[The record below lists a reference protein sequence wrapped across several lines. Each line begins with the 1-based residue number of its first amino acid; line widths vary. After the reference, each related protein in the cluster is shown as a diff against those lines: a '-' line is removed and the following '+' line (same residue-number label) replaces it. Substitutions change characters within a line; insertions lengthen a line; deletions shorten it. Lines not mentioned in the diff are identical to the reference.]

1 MARFTEPFSF
11 SIGLDARFDGKEWEV
26 EANYWDSSE
35 LEGFGESASESF
47 SEALEQSMLNTVG
60 SIQGNAFRKNF
71 EEVEKEQQEQEQEQV
86 FPLAE
91 EVEELR
97 SELQEIKEQNA
108 RLEHRISELIAQQLA
123 EKADVKNIPIEEEK
137 NKTIDLEEANH
148 LLKKLLFY

>member
-11 SIGLDARFDGKEWEV
+11 SIGLDARFNGKEWEV

-60 SIQGNAFRKNF
+60 SIQEKVLENALKNV
-71 EEVEKEQQEQEQEQV
+71 EEVEEEQQQV
-86 FPLAE
+86 FPLDE
-91 EVEELR
+91 EVKELR

-108 RLEHRISELIAQQLA
+108 RLEHRISEFIAQHLA
-123 EKADVKNIPIEEEK
+123 DKVDVEDTSIKEEK
-137 NKTIDLEEANH
+137 NEGIDLVELNH
-148 LLKKLLFY
+148 LLKKILFY

>member
-1 MARFTEPFSF
+1 MMSFTEPFSF

-35 LEGFGESASESF
+35 LEGFGESTSESF

-60 SIQGNAFRKNF
+60 SIQGNVFRKNF
-71 EEVEKEQQEQEQEQV
+71 EEVEKEQEQV

-97 SELQEIKEQNA
+97 SELQGIKEQNA

-123 EKADVKNIPIEEEK
+123 EKADVKNTPIEEEK
-137 NKTIDLEEANH
+137 NKTLDLEEINH
-148 LLKKLLFY
+148 LLKKIWFY

>member
-1 MARFTEPFSF
+1 MMSFTEPFSF

-60 SIQGNAFRKNF
+60 SIQGNAFKKNF
-71 EEVEKEQQEQEQEQV
+71 EEVEKEQEQV

-108 RLEHRISELIAQQLA
+108 RLEHRISELIAQQFA

-137 NKTIDLEEANH
+137 NKTIDLEEVNH

>member
-60 SIQGNAFRKNF
+60 SIQGNAFKKNF
-71 EEVEKEQQEQEQEQV
+71 EEVEKEQEQV

-108 RLEHRISELIAQQLA
+108 RLEHRISELIAQQFA
-123 EKADVKNIPIEEEK
+123 EKADVKNTFIEEEK
-137 NKTIDLEEANH
+137 NKTLDLEEVNH

>member
-1 MARFTEPFSF
+1 MISFTEPFSF

-71 EEVEKEQQEQEQEQV
+71 EEVEKEQEQV

-97 SELQEIKEQNA
+97 SELQGIKEQNA

-123 EKADVKNIPIEEEK
+123 EKADVKNILIEEEK
-137 NKTIDLEEANH
+137 NKAIGLEEINH

>member
-1 MARFTEPFSF
+1 MSFTEPFSF

-35 LEGFGESASESF
+35 LEGFGESTSESF

-60 SIQGNAFRKNF
+60 SIQGNVFRKNF
-71 EEVEKEQQEQEQEQV
+71 EEVEKEQEQV

-123 EKADVKNIPIEEEK
+123 EKVDVKNTLIEEEK
-137 NKTIDLEEANH
+137 NKTLDLEEINH

>member
-1 MARFTEPFSF
+1 MMSFTEPFSF

-35 LEGFGESASESF
+35 LEGFGESTSESF

-60 SIQGNAFRKNF
+60 SIQGNVFRKNF
-71 EEVEKEQQEQEQEQV
+71 EEVEKEQEQV

-108 RLEHRISELIAQQLA
+108 RLEHRISELIAQQVA
-123 EKADVKNIPIEEEK
+123 EKADVKNTLIEEEK
-137 NKTIDLEEANH
+137 NKTLDLEEVNH

>member
-1 MARFTEPFSF
+1 MTRFTEPFSF
-11 SIGLDARFDGKEWEV
+11 SIGLDARFDGKKWEV

-71 EEVEKEQQEQEQEQV
+71 EEVEKEQEQV

-97 SELQEIKEQNA
+97 SELQGIKEQNA

-123 EKADVKNIPIEEEK
+123 EKADVKNILIEEEK
-137 NKTIDLEEANH
+137 NKAIDLEEINH
-148 LLKKLLFY
+148 LLKKIWFY

>member
-26 EANYWDSSE
+26 EANYWDSLD
-35 LEGFGESASESF
+35 LEGFGESTSESF

-60 SIQGNAFRKNF
+60 SIQGNVFRKNF
-71 EEVEKEQQEQEQEQV
+71 EEVEKAEKEQQQV
-86 FPLAE
+86 FPLDE
-91 EVEELR
+91 EVKELR

-108 RLEHRISELIAQQLA
+108 RLEYRISELIAQQLA

-137 NKTIDLEEANH
+137 NKTVDLEELNH
-148 LLKKLLFY
+148 LLKTILFY

>member
-1 MARFTEPFSF
+1 MMRFTEPFSF

-35 LEGFGESASESF
+35 LEGFGESVSESF

-60 SIQGNAFRKNF
+60 SIQGNVLENALKDI
-71 EEVEKEQQEQEQEQV
+71 EEAEKEQQQV
-86 FPLAE
+86 FPLDE
-91 EVEELR
+91 EVKELR

-123 EKADVKNIPIEEEK
+123 EKADAKI
-137 NKTIDLEEANH
+137 L
-148 LLKKLLFY
+148 LLKKKKIKL

>member
-35 LEGFGESASESF
+35 LEGFGESTSESF

-60 SIQGNAFRKNF
+60 SLQGNVFKKNF
-71 EEVEKEQQEQEQEQV
+71 EEVEKEQEQV

-108 RLEHRISELIAQQLA
+108 RLEHRISELIAKQLA
-123 EKADVKNIPIEEEK
+123 EKADVKNIPIEKEK
-137 NKTIDLEEANH
+137 NKTIDLEEVNH

>member
-11 SIGLDARFDGKEWEV
+11 SIGLDTRFDGKEWEV

-60 SIQGNAFRKNF
+60 SIQGNALENALKNI
-71 EEVEKEQQEQEQEQV
+71 EEAEKEQEQV

-108 RLEHRISELIAQQLA
+108 RLEHRISELIAQRLA
-123 EKADVKNIPIEEEK
+123 EKADVKNTFIEEEK
-137 NKTIDLEEANH
+137 NKTLDLEEVNH

>member
-1 MARFTEPFSF
+1 MMRFTEPFSF

-60 SIQGNAFRKNF
+60 SIQGNVLENALKNI
-71 EEVEKEQQEQEQEQV
+71 EEVEKEQQQV
-86 FPLAE
+86 FPLGE

-123 EKADVKNIPIEEEK
+123 EKADVKNTFIEEEK
-137 NKTIDLEEANH
+137 NKTLDLEEINH
-148 LLKKLLFY
+148 LLKKIWFY

>member
-1 MARFTEPFSF
+1 MISFTEPFSF

-71 EEVEKEQQEQEQEQV
+71 EEVEKEQEQV
-86 FPLAE
+86 FPLTE

-97 SELQEIKEQNA
+97 SELQGIKEQNA

-123 EKADVKNIPIEEEK
+123 EKADVKNILIEEEK
-137 NKTIDLEEANH
+137 NKAIDLEEINH

>member
-1 MARFTEPFSF
+1 MMRFTEPFSF
-11 SIGLDARFDGKEWEV
+11 SIGLDARFNGKEWEV

-71 EEVEKEQQEQEQEQV
+71 EEVEEEQQQV
-86 FPLAE
+86 FPLDE
-91 EVEELR
+91 EVKELR

-108 RLEHRISELIAQQLA
+108 RLEHRISELIAQQYA
-123 EKADVKNIPIEEEK
+123 EKADVKNISIEEEK
-137 NKTIDLEEANH
+137 DKTLDLEEINH

>member
-11 SIGLDARFDGKEWEV
+11 SIGLDALFNGKEWEV

-47 SEALEQSMLNTVG
+47 SEALEQSMLNIVG
-60 SIQGNAFRKNF
+60 SIQGNALENALKNI
-71 EEVEKEQQEQEQEQV
+71 EEVEKEQEQV
-86 FPLAE
+86 FPLDE
-91 EVEELR
+91 EVKELR

-108 RLEHRISELIAQQLA
+108 RLEHRISELIAQQFA
-123 EKADVKNIPIEEEK
+123 EKADVKNTFIEEEK
-137 NKTIDLEEANH
+137 NKTLDLEEVNH

>member
-26 EANYWDSSE
+26 EANYWDSLD
-35 LEGFGESASESF
+35 LEGFGESTSESF

-60 SIQGNAFRKNF
+60 SIQGNVFRKNF
-71 EEVEKEQQEQEQEQV
+71 EEVEKAEKEQQQV
-86 FPLAE
+86 FPLDE
-91 EVEELR
+91 EVKELR

-108 RLEHRISELIAQQLA
+108 RLEYRISELIAQQLT

-137 NKTIDLEEANH
+137 NKTVDLEELNH
-148 LLKKLLFY
+148 LLKTILFY

>member
-35 LEGFGESASESF
+35 LEGFGESTSESF

-60 SIQGNAFRKNF
+60 SIQGNVFRKNF
-71 EEVEKEQQEQEQEQV
+71 EEVEKAEKEQQQV
-86 FPLAE
+86 FPLDE
-91 EVEELR
+91 EVKELR

-137 NKTIDLEEANH
+137 NKTVDLEELNH
-148 LLKKLLFY
+148 LLKTILFY

>member
-1 MARFTEPFSF
+1 MTRFTEPFSF
-11 SIGLDARFDGKEWEV
+11 SIGLDARFDGKKWEV

-35 LEGFGESASESF
+35 LEGFGKSVSESF
-47 SEALEQSMLNTVG
+47 SEALEQSMLNTVD
-60 SIQGNAFRKNF
+60 SIQGNVLENALKNV
-71 EEVEKEQQEQEQEQV
+71 EEAEKEQQQV

-97 SELQEIKEQNA
+97 SELQGIKEQNA

-123 EKADVKNIPIEEEK
+123 EKADVKNILIEEEK
-137 NKTIDLEEANH
+137 NKAIDLEEINH

>member
-1 MARFTEPFSF
+1 MTRFTEPFSF
-11 SIGLDARFDGKEWEV
+11 SIGLDARFDGKKWEV

-47 SEALEQSMLNTVG
+47 SEALEQSMLNTVD

-71 EEVEKEQQEQEQEQV
+71 EEVEKEQEQV

-97 SELQEIKEQNA
+97 SELQGIKEQNA

-123 EKADVKNIPIEEEK
+123 EKADVKNILIEEEK
-137 NKTIDLEEANH
+137 NKAIDLEEINH
-148 LLKKLLFY
+148 LLKKIWFY

>member
-60 SIQGNAFRKNF
+60 SIQGNVLENALKNI
-71 EEVEKEQQEQEQEQV
+71 EEVEKEQQQV
-86 FPLAE
+86 FPLDE
-91 EVEELR
+91 EVKELR

-108 RLEHRISELIAQQLA
+108 RLEHRISELIAQQFA

-137 NKTIDLEEANH
+137 NKTVDLEELNH
-148 LLKKLLFY
+148 LLKKILFY